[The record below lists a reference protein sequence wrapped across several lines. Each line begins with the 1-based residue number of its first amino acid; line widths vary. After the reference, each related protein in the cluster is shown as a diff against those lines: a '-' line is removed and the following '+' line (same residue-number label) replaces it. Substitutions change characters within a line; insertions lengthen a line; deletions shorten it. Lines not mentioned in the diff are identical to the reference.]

1 MRSRV
6 SLSVFVLPILATAL
20 ACAPPVNTVPSVVA
34 PTDAVQ
40 YYDLELPPDLEIK
53 GVDFSATTFAEVSGG
68 ETTSSSV
75 GGRAFV
81 KVYAVSRTT
90 GDQFLVL
97 YEDVARRKRP
107 VQIIRFVRG
116 TDPARPGSHD

>member
-1 MRSRV
+1 MTANMVPAV
-6 SLSVFVLPILATAL
+6 SVRNACSADHQPRWVRRAVPHAWHFVAAFRYTI
-20 ACAPPVNTVPSVVA
+20 
-34 PTDAVQ
+34 DAVQ
-40 YYDLELPPDLEIK
+40 YYDLELPPDLDIK
-53 GVDFSATTFAEVSGG
+53 GVDFSAATFAEVSGG

-97 YEDVARRKRP
+97 YEDVAR
-107 VQIIRFVRG
+107 
-116 TDPARPGSHD
+116 